1 MRKNVDGR
9 LEELRRAI
17 EFGPARLADAL
28 AILATAR
35 ARQLT
40 PEIERN
46 VADIRQVELVL
57 LEEIRR
63 IADKSVTSTT
73 ISAAALSVFVVL
85 GVAIGAF
92 LLERQSALGGLRTA
106 NDQLARSRDELE
118 EREAHLEAILA
129 TVPDAMVVIDE
140 QGAIQSFSSAAETMF
155 GCSASEATGQNVR
168 MLMPEPYRGEHDHYL
183 ARYLTT
189 GERRIIGT
197 GRVVVGHRRDGS
209 TFPMEL
215 SIGEVQLKGHRHFVG
230 FIRDL
235 TQRQESDRLLH
246 EVQSEMFHMS
256 RLSSM
261 GEMASALAH
270 ELNQPLTAVS
280 NYLQGARRLINSVDS
295 ERARILQNALNKA
308 TEQALRAG
316 QVIRRLRDF
325 LARGETEKRIES
337 LNKII
342 EETSALALVAAKEQ
356 SVHVS
361 LQFARSRDH
370 VLVDRVQ
377 IQQVFLNLLR
387 NAMESMQNFSAAR
400 IDRFYC
406 ACPRGPDR
414 RPRFR
419 HGFRN
424 RSKRDGEAVS
434 AVCHDEK
441 AGDGG
446 WPFDLPHDRRSA
458 WREDQC

>member
-1 MRKNVDGR
+1 MPTQLAARLSGLTLWKRKLPLKVLLLVIIALILSLALAAALSFNLSRMRESFDWVRHTNEVLRQLSLAERRLLEAESAERGYLLTGDRVYLESFNRAETEIPAAFSKLRQLMSDNSAQVARVDQLQKNVDTR
-9 LEELRRAI
+9 LNEFRRAI
-17 EFGPARLADAL
+17 ELGPAHLSEAL

-40 PEIERN
+40 PQIERN
-46 VADIRQVELVL
+46 VADLRQDELVL
-57 LEEIRR
+57 LEERQR
-63 IADKSVTSTT
+63 IADKSVTATT
-73 ISAAALSVFVVL
+73 ISAAALSIFVVL
-85 GVAIGAF
+85 GAAIGAF
-92 LLERQSALGGLRTA
+92 LLERQSALDGLRAA

-140 QGAIQSFSSAAETMF
+140 KGTIQSFSSAAETMF
-155 GCSASEATGQNVR
+155 GCSANEASGQNVR
-168 MLMPEPYRGEHDHYL
+168 MLMPEPYRGEHDRYL

-235 TQRQESDRLLH
+235 TQREESDRLLH

-280 NYLQGARRLINSVDS
+280 NYLQGARRLIPTAQRHCRMLST
-295 ERARILQNALNKA
+295 RPP
-308 TEQALRAG
+308 
-316 QVIRRLRDF
+316 
-325 LARGETEKRIES
+325 
-337 LNKII
+337 
-342 EETSALALVAAKEQ
+342 
-356 SVHVS
+356 
-361 LQFARSRDH
+361 SR
-370 VLVDRVQ
+370 
-377 IQQVFLNLLR
+377 
-387 NAMESMQNFSAAR
+387 
-400 IDRFYC
+400 
-406 ACPRGPDR
+406 P
-414 RPRFR
+414 
-419 HGFRN
+419 
-424 RSKRDGEAVS
+424 
-434 AVCHDEK
+434 
-441 AGDGG
+441 
-446 WPFDLPHDRRSA
+446 
-458 WREDQC
+458 